1 VTDESGKIPSQVP
14 VFPLPDS
21 VLFPRQVLPLHIF
34 EPRYCKMTEDALA
47 ADSVIAIALLR
58 PGYEEHYFS
67 AAAPIHRLI
76 GVGRIVGS
84 ERMKDGKFNILLRG
98 ESRAVIMQELP
109 ARPYRMAEID
119 PVCGNGSLGDTE
131 QLALREELRI
141 CVNSAF
147 SDCQTVRGQIEQ
159 LMVAPLQL
167 GELVDLLAAGLPTPG
182 EVRQVLFEELNPAAR
197 LKLLIDNIRT
207 VAAVHR
213 RRRTHGSGGCHLN

>member
-1 VTDESGKIPSQVP
+1 MSDECGKIPSQVP

-34 EPRYCKMTEDALA
+34 EPRYCRMTEAALA
-47 ADSVIAIALLR
+47 GDSIIAIALLR
-58 PGYEEHYFS
+58 PGYEAHYFS
-67 AAAPIHRLI
+67 AAAPIHRMI

-98 ESRAVIMQELP
+98 ESRAVIMSELP
-109 ARPYRMAEID
+109 ARPYRVAEIETL
-119 PVCGNGSLGDTE
+119 CGNGELGDAE
-131 QLALREELRI
+131 QLALREELRT
-141 CVNSAF
+141 CVDSAF

-159 LMVAPLQL
+159 MMAAPLQL

-182 EVRQVLFEELNPAAR
+182 EVRQVMFEELDPVVR

-207 VAAVHR
+207 VAALHR
-213 RRRTHGSGGCHLN
+213 RRRSGGGGGCHLN